1 MIRGMMRSCPSLIL
15 TFSSLL
21 ICINGAQTISPLA
34 CAAIAGGN
42 SHVINTDQ
50 SVIMLWDKE
59 RQTQHFV
66 RKANF
71 RTDARDIGFIVPSPS
86 RPQLE
91 ESGDAA
97 FNTLADITAASPPP
111 FIPLPSC
118 SVAPATARGNVTVIE
133 RKRVAGYDA
142 TVLTARSGKDLNQW
156 LKNNGYPYS
165 SALAAWTKPYLGG
178 DWHFTA
184 LKLVKDEDRAF
195 DPDMGASSLR
205 ISFKTD
211 RPLFPYREPDSKA
224 ASTALN
230 RNYRILRIYF
240 IAETQ
245 YEGKIRGQA
254 WKASTRW
261 SGDIT
266 KHRKTLL
273 RQLGLPQNSGPKQW
287 WLTELENRWRYEQ
300 AAGDVYFSPVT
311 QARIIDRDGKD
322 KAYRVDAAWIT
333 LIGLGLFLKFRR
345 HARS

>member
-1 MIRGMMRSCPSLIL
+1 MIRIISLIL
-15 TFSSLL
+15 TLTAILSPVAQAQLL
-21 ICINGAQTISPLA
+21 PPLA
-34 CAAIAGGN
+34 CCAIAPRG
-42 SHVINTDQ
+42 SHVLNTHQ

-71 RTDARDIGFIVPSPS
+71 KTDARDIGFIVPSPS

-97 FNTLADITAASPPP
+97 FETLIDITAPTRPRSVGIP
-111 FIPLPSC
+111 FGC
-118 SVAPATARGNVTVIE
+118 SAAPKSAYGNVTVIE

-142 TVLTARSGKDLNQW
+142 TVLTARSGEDLNQW
-156 LKNNGYPYS
+156 LKDNGYPYS
-165 SALAAWTKPYLGG
+165 DALAAWAKPYLGG

-184 LKLVKDEDRAF
+184 LKLIKGEERTF
-195 DPDMGASSLR
+195 DQDMGASSLR

-211 RPLFPYREPDSKA
+211 KPLFPYREPDSQA
-224 ASTALN
+224 ASKALN
-230 RNYRILRIYF
+230 NNYRILRIYF

-245 YEGKIRGQA
+245 HEGRINGKA
-254 WKASTRW
+254 WSGDTRW

-287 WLTELENRWRYEQ
+287 WLTEFEDRWPYEQ
-300 AAGDVYFSPVT
+300 AAGDVYFSPAK
-311 QARIIDRDGKD
+311 QARIIDRDGKNSP
-322 KAYRVDAAWIT
+322 YRVDAAFIA
-333 LIGLGLFLKFRR
+333 LIGLGLFLKFRK
-345 HARS
+345 